1 MIENAIN
8 QRQSAVSERLVLKI
22 TGTLAFTLLT
32 VLSAHVRI
40 PLPFTPVPMT
50 LQTFVVPLAG
60 GLLGLYWGALSML
73 LYIGL
78 GAAGVH
84 VFASANPGL
93 TFFLAPTAGYLIGYV
108 FAAGI
113 VGWFREKSRSP
124 ILLLIALVVSNA
136 VILICGV
143 LGLMWNAGMSSTEA
157 FAKGVAPF
165 LVGDLL
171 KLAACYAI
179 LTLRDSFVSLRLRA

>member
-1 MIENAIN
+1 MMENAIS
-8 QRQSAVSERLVLKI
+8 RRHSAVSERLVLKI

-32 VLSAHVRI
+32 VFSAHVRI

-60 GLLGLYWGALSML
+60 GFLGLYWGVLSML
-73 LYIGL
+73 LYVGL

-93 TFFLAPTAGYLIGYV
+93 AFYLAPTAGYLIGYI

-113 VGWFREKSRSP
+113 IGWFRQNTRSN
-124 ILLLIALVVSNA
+124 LLLLAALVLSHA
-136 VILICGV
+136 IILTCGV
-143 LGLMWNAGMSSTEA
+143 LGLMWNAGMSSSEA

-171 KLAACYAI
+171 KLTACYAI
-179 LTLRDSFVSLRLRA
+179 LILGDSLVSSRLRS